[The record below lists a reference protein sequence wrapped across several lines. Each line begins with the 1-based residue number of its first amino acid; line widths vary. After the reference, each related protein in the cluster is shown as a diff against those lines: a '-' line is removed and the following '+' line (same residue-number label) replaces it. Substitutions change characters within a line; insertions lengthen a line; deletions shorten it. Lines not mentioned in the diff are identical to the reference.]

1 MRREAITLVFA
12 MFAGTVL
19 MAACEKKPPQPKTA
33 QSSTPPASP
42 AALPVPP
49 PPVVASSTE
58 RKDGQP
64 PIQGQVDSN
73 QPAQQKDFQQS
84 R

>member
-1 MRREAITLVFA
+1 
-12 MFAGTVL
+12 VL
-19 MAACEKKPPQPKTA
+19 TAACEKKPPQPKTA
-33 QSSTPPASP
+33 QVSTPPASP
-42 AALPVPP
+42 AAVPVPP

-64 PIQGQVDSN
+64 PIQGQVDPN
-73 QPAQQKDFQQS
+73 QPAQKRDFQQT

>member
-1 MRREAITLVFA
+1 MRREAITLVFT

-19 MAACEKKPPQPKTA
+19 MAACEKKPPEPKTA
-33 QSSTPPASP
+33 EFSPPTGSVP
-42 AALPVPP
+42 AVPP
-49 PPVVASSTE
+49 GPVSPSASE

-64 PIQGQVDSN
+64 PVQGQVDAN
-73 QPAQQKDFQQS
+73 QAPQRKDFQTT